1 MGKFEVVVADL
12 DGTLIETLSGKSF
25 PEGIY
30 DMRIRFG
37 VLNAIRALEP
47 KCLVIVT
54 NQGGISAGYVDEGA
68 FKTKLAY
75 IQQAVSTFLGIPV
88 FTKYCSSMDKD
99 NAWRK
104 PNIGMLVS
112 ALHDMIVAR
121 VVDSSFSFSK
131 STVLMVGD
139 ASGLE
144 GQFSDSDKVFAERAG
159 ASYIDVGDL
168 LCG

>member
-25 PEGIY
+25 S
-30 DMRIRFG
+30 
-37 VLNAIRALEP
+37 
-47 KCLVIVT
+47 
-54 NQGGISAGYVDEGA
+54 Q
-68 FKTKLAY
+68 
-75 IQQAVSTFLGIPV
+75 
-88 FTKYCSSMDKD
+88 
-99 NAWRK
+99 
-104 PNIGMLVS
+104 
-112 ALHDMIVAR
+112 
-121 VVDSSFSFSK
+121 

-168 LCG
+168 LRG